1 MTRRLAP
8 SLLAFLLTAVACGD
22 DPASGPGT
30 GLIDTFD
37 GVTAVETTYPADGTL
52 DLDELGVGRFTATAI
67 PASTLYLA
75 QYPTRF
81 TLFEGDIA
89 LEFRFGE
96 RAPAAVLVTFWKST
110 DFSRYAQ
117 ASVSF
122 LQGNAFIGWFDEDT
136 DYQEVEFTLP
146 DGLDPAGT
154 HVLEVRL
161 SPGRV
166 ILELDGMVL
175 GQAEVTL
182 QARDGEL
189 AWGMLPNGVG
199 SQLIVEE
206 FRAMPVTAAGG

>member
-1 MTRRLAP
+1 MTRGGAP
-8 SLLAFLLTAVACGD
+8 WLLALLLVVVACGD
-22 DPASGPGT
+22 GAVSDPGT

-52 DLDELGVGRFTATAI
+52 DLEELGVGRFTATAI

-81 TLFEGDIA
+81 TLFEGEIA

-110 DFSRYAQ
+110 NFSRYAQ
-117 ASVSF
+117 ASISF
-122 LQGNAFIGWFDEDT
+122 LSGNAFIGWFDENT

-146 DGLDPAGT
+146 ADLDPAGS
-154 HVLEVRL
+154 HVLVVRL

-166 ILELDGMVL
+166 ILELDGTVL
-175 GQAEVTL
+175 GEAAVTL
-182 QARDGEL
+182 QVRDGEL

-206 FRAMPVTAAGG
+206 FRAVPVTIAGG